1 MARQKQK
8 KNLFVRLKGWF
19 LGLEKWKK
27 IVLIA
32 AVAIVIIGA
41 AVGGFALSKLN
52 KMERASIDESKL
64 SIVDV
69 DGYIN
74 ILLLGVDTRD
84 MKDIEGSRSDAI
96 MVVSINEKTK
106 DVNLIS
112 LYRDTYLKLG
122 DTSTYDKITHACSY
136 GGPEMTVASLNQ
148 ALDLNINNYVV
159 VNFKAV
165 ADLVDAVGGIT
176 LNIEDYEIDQLNKYT
191 RATARNIGQKKYNQV
206 TKPGEQTISGVQAV
220 SYGRIRKGVG
230 DDYKRTERMRTVLS
244 LVFEQLKTKNVKELN
259 DIADM
264 MLPQVK
270 TTLTNGDILALSLR
284 LGSYKINGSTG
295 FPYSVTG
302 GSINKV
308 SYVIPSDLVGDVT
321 RLHREMFGQEG
332 YSVSSSCHEIAAGI
346 VTKVEASKMEVE
358 KEKLKKLKET
368 AKKQEENKKKP
379 DKNSAEGTNTEPV
392 KPETPEGEG
401 TGGAEGGEEVPGEN
415 PENAS

>member
-1 MARQKQK
+1 MAREKQK
-8 KNLFVRLKGWF
+8 KNLFARLRNWF

-27 IVLIA
+27 IALIA
-32 AVAIVIIGA
+32 ALVIVVVSA

-84 MKDIEGSRSDAI
+84 MKHIDGSRSDAI
-96 MVVSINEKTK
+96 MVVSINEETK

-112 LYRDTYLKLG
+112 LYRDTFLKLG
-122 DTSTYDKITHACSY
+122 DTQTYDKITHACYY

-148 ALDLNINNYVV
+148 ALDLNISNYVV

-191 RATARNIGQKKYNQV
+191 RATARNIGQKKYDQV
-206 TKPGEQTISGVQAV
+206 KKPGEQTISGVQAV

-244 LVFEQLKTKNVKELN
+244 LVFERLKTKNVKELN
-259 DIADM
+259 EIADM

-308 SYVIPSDLVGDVT
+308 SYVIPSDLSGDVA
-321 RLHREMFGQEG
+321 RLHREMFGQEN
-332 YSVSSSCHEIAAGI
+332 YSVSSSCSAISSGI
-346 VTKVEASKMEVE
+346 IEKVKASKMKVA
-358 KEKLKKLKET
+358 KEKLKKKEE
-368 AKKQEENKKKP
+368 AQKKAENSQKP
-379 DKNSAEGTNTEPV
+379 EANTGTKPETEPV
-392 KPETPEGEG
+392 KPEVPEGEG